1 MPELT
6 DEKVDQRKAGI
17 RKVMAYELLEMC
29 QVIEPTAVFGSE
41 IITKPGDFQQV
52 FQFIDAM
59 RNGLDDDAFMEFY
72 KTATAKGKHFYERGM
87 ATEPG
92 SEERVRQAEMT
103 KFCEEAF
110 SKLTET
116 EIQALQKMNFPK
128 VMSELDEKL
137 NDGSLACSGE
147 NVLGFIRQAIQLYSK

>member
-1 MPELT
+1 MPEIT
-6 DEKVDQRKAGI
+6 DDEIEQRNTAVRKA
-17 RKVMAYELLEMC
+17 MAYELLEMC

-41 IITKPGDFQQV
+41 IITKPGDFLQV

-92 SEERVRQAEMT
+92 SEERTRQAEMT
-103 KFCEEAF
+103 KFCEDAF

-128 VMSELDEKL
+128 VMAELDEKL
-137 NDGSLACSGE
+137 NDGSLACSGD